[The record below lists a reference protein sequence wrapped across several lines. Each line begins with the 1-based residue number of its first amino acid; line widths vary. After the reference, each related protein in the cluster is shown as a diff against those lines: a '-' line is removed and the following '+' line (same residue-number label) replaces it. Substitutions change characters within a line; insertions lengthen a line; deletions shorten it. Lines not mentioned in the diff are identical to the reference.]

1 MISGSSELPQQKL
14 GRGLLGANFAVALI
28 PIVVNGALSHFQPRH
43 STFAQR
49 VWTMT
54 WLAFGIISDNVGNV
68 GVQYLIPYS
77 VPAIGGFVVVS
88 KMIMQY
94 GNCSELR

>member
-1 MISGSSELPQQKL
+1 
-14 GRGLLGANFAVALI
+14 
-28 PIVVNGALSHFQPRH
+28 
-43 STFAQR
+43 
-49 VWTMT
+49 MT
-54 WLAFGIISDNVGNV
+54 WLAFGIISDNVDNV

-88 KMIMQY
+88 QMIMQY